1 MGSGMASG
9 MGGGMSGSA
18 MAPSGG
24 FAMGGSSMAGGAMR
38 GQVDE
43 ADWQDAVDLK
53 VSTQKV
59 TVPCTRNTYKQYT
72 VKVPRVLR
80 EKVPRT
86 VKYVDM
92 EKRTKQVPYTTTR
105 CETRYRNDVQ
115 TYQAPV
121 TRPVTRMVSVK
132 SKEPRTIMVDVVK
145 QVPRTEMKT
154 TMVSKTKNVRVPY
167 QVNLKETKYSTVTEQ
182 VPVNKTK
189 VVMEDKVRTVFDTQ
203 VRTRCVPVTKMVTKQ
218 IPVYTVV
225 AKPAG
230 QCPPGTDC
238 GSAGGAMGGAAMGGS
253 GGAMMGGGDMGGA
266 MGGGAMMG
274 GSSMGG

>member
-1 MGSGMASG
+1 
-9 MGGGMSGSA
+9 MGGG
-18 MAPSGG
+18 GG
-24 FAMGGSSMAGGAMR
+24 MAMGGGG
-38 GQVDE
+38 GND
-43 ADWQDAVDLK
+43 ADWQNAVDLK

-72 VKVPRVLR
+72 VKVPRVVR

-92 EKRTKQVPYTTTR
+92 EKRTKTVPYTTTR
-105 CETRYRNDVQ
+105 TETRYRSQCQ
-115 TYQAPV
+115 TYKTPF
-121 TRPVTRMVSVK
+121 TRPVTKMVSVK
-132 SKEPRTIMVDVVK
+132 TKQPKTIYVDVVK

-189 VVMEDKVRTVFDTQ
+189 VVVENRVRTVMDTQ

-230 QCPPGTDC
+230 SCPPGTDC
-238 GSAGGAMGGAAMGGS
+238 GSGAGAGGMAA
-253 GGAMMGGGDMGGA
+253 
-266 MGGGAMMG
+266 
-274 GSSMGG
+274 

>member
-1 MGSGMASG
+1 MGGGGGFGGG
-9 MGGGMSGSA
+9 MGGGNDA
-18 MAPSGG
+18 
-24 FAMGGSSMAGGAMR
+24 
-38 GQVDE
+38 E
-43 ADWQDAVDLK
+43 WQNAVDLK

-59 TVPCTRNTYKQYT
+59 TVPCTGNTYKQYT
-72 VKVPRVLR
+72 VKVPRVVR

-92 EKRTKQVPYTTTR
+92 EKRTKTVPYTVNRT
-105 CETRYRNDVQ
+105 ETRYRNTVQ
-115 TYQAPV
+115 NYQAPV
-121 TRPVTRMVSVK
+121 TRQVSKMVSVK

-154 TMVSKTKNVRVPY
+154 TMVTKQKSVRVPY
-167 QVNLKETKYSTVTEQ
+167 TVNLKQTKYSTVTEQ

-189 VVMEDKVRTVFDTQ
+189 MVMEDRVRTVFDTQ

-230 QCPPGTDC
+230 NCPPGTDC
-238 GSAGGAMGGAAMGGS
+238 GSAGGAGGMAMGA
-253 GGAMMGGGDMGGA
+253 GA
-266 MGGGAMMG
+266 
-274 GSSMGG
+274 